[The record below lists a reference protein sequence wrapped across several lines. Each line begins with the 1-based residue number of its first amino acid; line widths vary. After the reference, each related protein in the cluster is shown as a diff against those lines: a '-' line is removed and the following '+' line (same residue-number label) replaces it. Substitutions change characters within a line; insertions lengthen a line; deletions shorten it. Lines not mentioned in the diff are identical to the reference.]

1 MRRLALLLGLVLL
14 LPACSGL
21 RLIESEVESHAAQA
35 PPAALATGQRYR
47 FERLPSQADVV
58 RAAAIE
64 AMAET
69 ALSRV
74 GLVRADGAASLS
86 VQITTRRQPY
96 QVDAWGQPTEGT
108 RFHGSIMIGAGSMGG
123 MFGLGMGMG
132 LPQPTRYRHEVEL
145 LLREIASGR
154 LVYETRASHE
164 GPWND
169 SDKLLPVL
177 FEAAL
182 QDFPHPPAGPRRVKI
197 EIPD

>member
-14 LPACSGL
+14 LPACGGL

-86 VQITTRRQPY
+86 VQIT
-96 QVDAWGQPTEGT
+96 
-108 RFHGSIMIGAGSMGG
+108 
-123 MFGLGMGMG
+123 
-132 LPQPTRYRHEVEL
+132 
-145 LLREIASGR
+145 
-154 LVYETRASHE
+154 
-164 GPWND
+164 
-169 SDKLLPVL
+169 
-177 FEAAL
+177 
-182 QDFPHPPAGPRRVKI
+182 
-197 EIPD
+197 